1 MPSGLD
7 SKMPFTRRVGS
18 RTCHCLI
25 FYCQKNVLQTV
36 YQTPSADE
44 RGGDRLELPKQTMSF
59 SLQHEKLRLIRKE
72 RQNFKLSKTIKD

>member
-59 SLQHEKLRLIRKE
+59 SLQHEKLRLISKE